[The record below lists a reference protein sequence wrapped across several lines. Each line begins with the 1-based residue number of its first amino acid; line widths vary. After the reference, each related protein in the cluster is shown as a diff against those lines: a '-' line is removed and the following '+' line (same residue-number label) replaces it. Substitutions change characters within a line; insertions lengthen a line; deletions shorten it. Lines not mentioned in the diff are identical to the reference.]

1 MLKYN
6 PNELQM
12 ILFNRE
18 MNKMAKETAM
28 LEHEKYRYSLIRKA
42 NDEVLQRVYN
52 TRSSAAKILNSDQLV
67 EMQNDINAQ
76 KQNLQELYYQNSRN
90 ELLAKG
96 QQKTLELT
104 HTVVAND
111 ALKNHT
117 INQINSLTNQIQHLT
132 NQLQEL
138 QQQNTQIMGESNE
151 TRIAALQTQ
160 GNLEIQ
166 ITQLQ
171 LEKQNLENLINQMR
185 VGQ

>member
-1 MLKYN
+1 
-6 PNELQM
+6 
-12 ILFNRE
+12 
-18 MNKMAKETAM
+18 
-28 LEHEKYRYSLIRKA
+28 
-42 NDEVLQRVYN
+42 
-52 TRSSAAKILNSDQLV
+52 
-67 EMQNDINAQ
+67 MQNDINAQ

-111 ALKNHT
+111 ALENHT
-117 INQINSLTNQIQHLT
+117 INQINALTNQIQHLT

-185 VGQ
+185 GGQ